1 MTSTQTVTSSP
12 TQEGLASPTAQLKLA
27 SVGTAAVGLMIAL
40 GAHERTDGPLRWL
53 LDLVF
58 WPIGDA
64 KVLAD
69 EAQLLAGILGGVMAG
84 FAALIWLMIDAL
96 EDRPAAL
103 KRIILGA
110 MTIWFVVDST
120 ASVASG
126 GWLNVIGNVG
136 FLALFVLPARR
147 LG

>member
-1 MTSTQTVTSSP
+1 
-12 TQEGLASPTAQLKLA
+12 
-27 SVGTAAVGLMIAL
+27 MIAF
-40 GAHERTDGPLRWL
+40 GAHERTDGPLRWF

-58 WPIGDA
+58 WPVGEPHA
-64 KVLAD
+64 LAD

-110 MTIWFVVDST
+110 MAIWFVVDST

-126 GWLNVIGNVG
+126 GWRNVIGNVG